1 MPVKNILND
10 MLAQEEFGSKK
21 TEKQQRIAKSAITLF
36 AEKGYA
42 NTSTSEIAR
51 AAGVAEGTI
60 FRHYRT
66 KINLLL
72 SLILPF
78 LKEAVPPMAED
89 VFEEAMSNDQ
99 GSFDSFLRAL
109 IKNRLE
115 FFQENKEVSQLFVK
129 EVIYNDEL
137 KQELLPLFT
146 NNVFNRLE
154 QVIELY
160 KNKGELI
167 DIPADEMVKILFLL
181 MGGYFLSHFIFSSA
195 DTISEEKEVDHIMHI
210 LMDGVRRK

>member
-21 TEKQQRIAKSAITLF
+21 PEKQQRIDKSAITLF

-66 KINLLL
+66 KTQLLL
-72 SLILPF
+72 SLTLPF

-109 IKNRLE
+109 LKNRFE
-115 FFQENKEVSQLFVK
+115 FFQENDELRRLVVK
-129 EVIYNDEL
+129 QVIHNALL

-146 NNVFNRLE
+146 THVFNRLE

-160 KNKGELI
+160 RNTGELI
-167 DIPADEMVKILFLL
+167 DVATAEIVKLLFSL
-181 MGGYFLSHFIFSSA
+181 MGGYFLSRFIFASA
-195 DTISEEKEVDHIMHI
+195 GTISE
-210 LMDGVRRK
+210 